1 MQVRPSGQT
10 ALVLAAWFDPTP
22 SVWSVVLYLAGW
34 GFGWVLLAR
43 PRHLPTARSGAS
55 GSGRA
60 PVSVVVPARDE
71 AASIANLLGPLLAQ
85 LRDADELIVVDDR
98 SSDGTAAI
106 ASSLG
111 ATVLEA
117 PPLEVGWAGKPH
129 AIATG
134 VAATTPGPDRVLVL
148 LDADVAPDP
157 GLLDALAAG
166 VARRPDALVT
176 VQPWHRTV
184 GAVEQLSLVCN
195 VTALMGSVAFTVLGR
210 RPRTRMAFG
219 PVLACRR
226 GRYDEVGGHAH
237 PEVRNAVLE
246 DLALARRFG
255 ATDVYV
261 GSSAGTAFRMY
272 PGGLRQ
278 LVEGWTKGLGTGV
291 DATPWWALVG
301 VAGWVWSLAGG
312 WLVSPWFW
320 LASAVQLWALG
331 RIAGRF
337 SVLGVLAHPVLTA
350 AFVVLVV
357 RSIVLRR
364 LGRTVSWK
372 GRRLRPD
379 QATG

>member
-1 MQVRPSGQT
+1 MPVRPSGQT
-10 ALVLAAWFDPTP
+10 AHVLAAWFDPTP
-22 SVWSVVLYLAGW
+22 SVWSVVLFVAGW
-34 GFGWVLLAR
+34 ACGWALLAR
-43 PRHLPTARSGAS
+43 PRHLPAAPAG
-55 GSGRA
+55 GRA

-85 LRDADELIVVDDR
+85 LRDGDELVVVDDR

-106 ASSLG
+106 ASGLG
-111 ATVLEA
+111 ATVLAA
-117 PPLEVGWAGKPH
+117 PPLAAGWAGKPH
-129 AIATG
+129 AIAAG

-148 LDADVAPDP
+148 LDADVVPDP

-176 VQPWHRTV
+176 VQPWHRTE

-210 RPRTRMAFG
+210 RPRPRVAFG

-226 GRYDEVGGHAH
+226 DRYDEVGGHAH
-237 PEVRNAVLE
+237 PEVRSAVLE
-246 DLALARRFG
+246 DLALARRVG

-337 SVLGVLAHPVLTA
+337 SVVGVLAHPVLTA

-357 RSIVLRR
+357 RSVVLRR
-364 LGRTVSWK
+364 LGRSVRWK